1 MRHGNLDFAKGK
13 EPQVAVLL
21 CGTNNYAVT
30 QSDGGKVKWDLGIK
44 TPPADV
50 ADGIRAVAAEFRRLL
65 PATRVIVLGILPVK
79 DPVKQAKVHE
89 TNRILAGYAYP
100 KDEVVFLDV
109 QESFLNADGTLKTDL
124 YTDGTHLTA
133 NGYEVLAD
141 AIEPVLE
148 RLIQAGSAAP

>member
-1 MRHGNLDFAKGK
+1 
-13 EPQVAVLL
+13 
-21 CGTNNYAVT
+21 
-30 QSDGGKVKWDLGIK
+30 
-44 TPPADV
+44 
-50 ADGIRAVAAEFRRLL
+50 
-65 PATRVIVLGILPVK
+65 VIVLSILPVK